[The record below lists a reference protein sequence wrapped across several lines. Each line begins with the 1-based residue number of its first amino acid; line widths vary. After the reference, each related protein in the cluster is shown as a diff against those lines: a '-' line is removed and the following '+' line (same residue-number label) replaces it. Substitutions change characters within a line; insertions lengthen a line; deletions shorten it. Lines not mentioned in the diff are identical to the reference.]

1 MFNEQFSTKALHSFY
16 KSYVHPQDGVMI
28 YKISYKGKSLVYA
41 TDKECYLGGDKKFIN
56 FAKIIKTKR
65 SMEKEIIIQNEVK
78 NGLSQ
83 YGLNEEERG
92 SYVNILQEQFKELS
106 PEITEEDFTKQVKEK
121 VKLFETSAKIIQ
133 KSRTK
138 INQSAQEKDTQIK
151 ELMAKVEELS
161 KKTTPPDVKTP
172 QEPAQEPQKK
182 DDTVLEM
189 LKSMQDK
196 MNKIEQDRENE
207 KKEKQLNEKKTN
219 ILQAVKKDY
228 SKQLEPIIDLIAKSV
243 DFSLDDAED
252 NFKKNVSDW
261 IKNNSTSIP
270 KSDDFS
276 DGNINIENILGLG
289 KEKQKEEEERK
300 KMLSEKLI

>member
-1 MFNEQFSTKALHSFY
+1 
-16 KSYVHPQDGVMI
+16 
-28 YKISYKGKSLVYA
+28 
-41 TDKECYLGGDKKFIN
+41 
-56 FAKIIKTKR
+56 
-65 SMEKEIIIQNEVK
+65 MEKEVIIQNEVK

-133 KSRTK
+133 KTRTK
-138 INQSAQEKDTQIK
+138 INQSAQEKDAQIK

-161 KKTTPPDVKTP
+161 KKTTTPDVKPP
-172 QEPAQEPQKK
+172 QEPSQKTPQN

-219 ILQAVKKDY
+219 ILQAVKKGY

-289 KEKQKEEEERK
+289 KEKQEEEEKRK

>member
-1 MFNEQFSTKALHSFY
+1 MK
-16 KSYVHPQDGVMI
+16 
-28 YKISYKGKSLVYA
+28 
-41 TDKECYLGGDKKFIN
+41 KEV
-56 FAKIIKTKR
+56 
-65 SMEKEIIIQNEVK
+65 IIQNEVK

-92 SYVNILQEQFKELS
+92 SYIDILQEQFKELP
-106 PEITEEDFTKQVKEK
+106 PETTEEDFTKQVKEK

-138 INQSAQEKDTQIK
+138 SNQSAQEKDTQIK

-161 KKTTPPDVKTP
+161 KKTTTPDVKPP

-252 NFKKNVSDW
+252 KFKSNVSDW

-276 DGNINIENILGLG
+276 DGTINIENILGLG
-289 KEKQKEEEERK
+289 KEKQEEEEKRK

>member
-1 MFNEQFSTKALHSFY
+1 
-16 KSYVHPQDGVMI
+16 
-28 YKISYKGKSLVYA
+28 
-41 TDKECYLGGDKKFIN
+41 
-56 FAKIIKTKR
+56 
-65 SMEKEIIIQNEVK
+65 MEKEVIIQNEVK

-121 VKLFETSAKIIQ
+121 VKTFETSAKIIQ

-161 KKTTPPDVKTP
+161 KKTTTPDVKPP

-252 NFKKNVSDW
+252 KFKSNVSDW

>member
-1 MFNEQFSTKALHSFY
+1 
-16 KSYVHPQDGVMI
+16 
-28 YKISYKGKSLVYA
+28 
-41 TDKECYLGGDKKFIN
+41 
-56 FAKIIKTKR
+56 
-65 SMEKEIIIQNEVK
+65 MEKEIIIQNEVK

-289 KEKQKEEEERK
+289 KEKQEEEEKRK

>member
-1 MFNEQFSTKALHSFY
+1 
-16 KSYVHPQDGVMI
+16 
-28 YKISYKGKSLVYA
+28 
-41 TDKECYLGGDKKFIN
+41 
-56 FAKIIKTKR
+56 
-65 SMEKEIIIQNEVK
+65 MEKEIIIQNEVK
-78 NGLSQ
+78 NSLSQ

-92 SYVNILQEQFKELS
+92 SYIDILQEQFKELPS
-106 PEITEEDFTKQVKEK
+106 ETTEEDFIKQVKAK
-121 VKLFETSAKIIQ
+121 VKTFETSAKIIQ
-133 KSRTK
+133 KTRTK
-138 INQSAQEKDTQIK
+138 INQSANEKDAQIK

-161 KKTTPPDVKTP
+161 KKTTTPDVKPPQKTP
-172 QEPAQEPQKK
+172 QN

-219 ILQAVKKDY
+219 ILQAVKKGY

-289 KEKQKEEEERK
+289 KEKQEEEEKRK

>member
-1 MFNEQFSTKALHSFY
+1 
-16 KSYVHPQDGVMI
+16 
-28 YKISYKGKSLVYA
+28 
-41 TDKECYLGGDKKFIN
+41 
-56 FAKIIKTKR
+56 
-65 SMEKEIIIQNEVK
+65 MEKEIIIQNEVK
-78 NGLSQ
+78 NSLSQ

-92 SYVNILQEQFKELS
+92 SYIDILQEQFKELP
-106 PEITEEDFTKQVKEK
+106 PEITEEDFIKQVKSK
-121 VKLFETSAKIIQ
+121 VKTFETSAKIIQ
-133 KSRTK
+133 KTRTK
-138 INQSAQEKDTQIK
+138 INQSAQEKDAQIK
-151 ELMAKVEELS
+151 ELMDKVEELS
-161 KKTTPPDVKTP
+161 KGKAPSNVKTP

-243 DFSLDDAED
+243 DFSLADAED

-289 KEKQKEEEERK
+289 KEKQEEEEKRK
-300 KMLSEKLI
+300 KLLSEKLI

>member
-1 MFNEQFSTKALHSFY
+1 
-16 KSYVHPQDGVMI
+16 
-28 YKISYKGKSLVYA
+28 
-41 TDKECYLGGDKKFIN
+41 
-56 FAKIIKTKR
+56 
-65 SMEKEIIIQNEVK
+65 MEKEVIIQNEVK

-172 QEPAQEPQKK
+172 QEPAQEPPKK

-252 NFKKNVSDW
+252 KFKSNVSDW